1 MIDLKSNIIAEA
13 IEMRSDWMELTG
25 GVQSIGLTNERINEF
40 QIFIKAIMI
49 ILESVGDISK

>member
-1 MIDLKSNIIAEA
+1 MIDLKSYIIAEA
-13 IEMRSDWMELTG
+13 IEVRSDWMELTG

-40 QIFIKAIMI
+40 QIFIKVMI

>member
-40 QIFIKAIMI
+40 QIFIKVMI